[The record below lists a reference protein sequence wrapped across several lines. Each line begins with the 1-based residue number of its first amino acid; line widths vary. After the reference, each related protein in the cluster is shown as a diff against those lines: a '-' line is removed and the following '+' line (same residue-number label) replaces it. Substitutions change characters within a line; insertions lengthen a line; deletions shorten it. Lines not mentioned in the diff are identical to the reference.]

1 MPEKRLRGNDFL
13 HDKNDMHRF
22 KKIFSTT
29 LFFIIY
35 IFCMISSFFSFCG
48 HVPFMAET
56 GKARNPRR
64 RKQHP
69 PGPRRNA
76 PEATQR
82 ATPSLASP
90 FAKMGLSLKRGALQP
105 SRRTTRTRNAGRA

>member
-13 HDKNDMHRF
+13 RGKNDMHRF
-22 KKIFSTT
+22 KKNFSTT

-35 IFCMISSFFSFCG
+35 IFYMISSFFSFCG
-48 HVPFMAET
+48 HGPFMAEN
-56 GKARNPRR
+56 GEARTRRR
-64 RKQHP
+64 RKQQP
-69 PGPRRNA
+69 PGQRRGA

-90 FAKMGLSLKRGALQP
+90 LRKWVYR
-105 SRRTTRTRNAGRA
+105 